1 MKSLLKEMQQK
12 FKVVEQDQD
21 KDGDKDF
28 ADVMIAGMVKSG
40 MSREDAI
47 KKVKDKEDNEAVT
60 V

>member
-28 ADVMIAGMVKSG
+28 ADVMIARMVKSG

-47 KKVKDKEDNEAVT
+47 KK
-60 V
+60 